1 MGVIHELQNLP
12 SAGAELQIVL
22 CFPFAPL
29 PLAED
34 YMLRYAKSTPAAG
47 PGYRVFSQEE
57 RRSLWK
63 RFITSMSDA
72 VAGLESRVPI
82 ADVTADF
89 ESKGDAAFMHETKE
103 DHPPDFIKSQG
114 PLA

>member
-57 RRSLWK
+57 RLSLWK
-63 RFITSMSDA
+63 RFIASMSVA
-72 VAGLESRVPI
+72 VSGLESNVPVV
-82 ADVTADF
+82 DVTADF
-89 ESKGDAAFMHETKE
+89 EAQGSEAFMHVGKE
-103 DHPPDFIKSQG
+103 DHHPDFIKSQ
-114 PLA
+114 